1 MCIGIPMLVERV
13 DGFTAA
19 CSADGQVHTVDI
31 ALVQDA
37 APGDWVL
44 VFLGA
49 ARHKLDAEEA
59 RLIRE
64 ALVALSAAMDG
75 RLDESAFADLIGREP
90 ELPAHLQEARAAG
103 RMEA

>member
-1 MCIGIPMLVERV
+1 MCIGIPMRVETV
-13 DGFTAA
+13 DGFVAE
-19 CSADGQVHTVDI
+19 CSDGDARHAVDI

-49 ARHKLDAEEA
+49 ARHRLDADEA

-64 ALVALSAAMDG
+64 ALAALSAAMDG
-75 RLDESAFADLIGREP
+75 RVDDSAFADLIGREP
-90 ELPAHLQEARAAG
+90 ELPPHLQEARAAG

>member
-1 MCIGIPMLVERV
+1 MCIGIPMLVDRV
-13 DGFTAA
+13 DGFTAE
-19 CSADGQVHTVDI
+19 CSADGQRHAVDI

-49 ARHKLDAEEA
+49 ARHRLDPEEA

-64 ALVALSAAMDG
+64 ALSALAAAMNGQVD
-75 RLDESAFADLIGREP
+75 DSAFADLIGREP
-90 ELPAHLQEARAAG
+90 ELPAHLREARAAG